1 MVRFLRHLRNHI
13 TQLEVISQ
21 PRTILIVDNHASHR
35 ANSVARYIEEDF
47 QETGHHFVLTF
58 QPTYSCGFNS
68 QEQVW
73 AMVKRRFRLLLA
85 KITVDLNPEQF
96 GALIQQA
103 AYGCQVDPLKLSR
116 ANAVYLN

>member
-13 TQLEVISQ
+13 TQLEVIRQ

-47 QETGHHFVLTF
+47 QETGHRFVLTF
-58 QPTYSCGFNS
+58 QPTYYCGFNR

-116 ANAVYLN
+116 ANAVYLA